1 VRGVLSHLP
10 NGGSEAAR
18 HVQIRQQGEVLQPR
32 VAAPILATTKYG
44 EVPVLDSVATHDDEE
59 GRVTV
64 FVVNRTAFEAEL
76 PPASW
81 SMFILD
87 VS

>member
-1 VRGVLSHLP
+1 
-10 NGGSEAAR
+10 
-18 HVQIRQQGEVLQPR
+18 
-32 VAAPILATTKYG
+32 
-44 EVPVLDSVATHDDEE
+44 VATHDDEE

-64 FVVNRTAFEAEL
+64 FVVNRTALEAEL